1 MEYTE
6 ISIDQTTLKKA
17 FQDIIIAEMGELGFE
32 SFLEEH
38 SYLRAYIPS
47 KAYNEAEIKK
57 LSTRY
62 EDFSFTSRI
71 IAQQNWNAQWESSFT
86 PISIDNYCY
95 IRAPFHKENQHF
107 DYEIEI
113 EPKMSFGTGHHATT
127 RLMIQLMRSV
137 GMKDKNVLDMGC
149 GTGVLGILAKMTGA
163 ALVDGIDID
172 QWAVENTLENAQR
185 NKVHFDL
192 VELGDA
198 GIITRNYDIILA
210 NINRNILLS
219 DMEIYR
225 NHIKNGGYLFLSG
238 FLEADTNIVKRKA
251 ETFNLTLMDQLS
263 EDQWQAMVFKATN

>member
-17 FQDIIIAEMGELGFE
+17 FQDIVIAEMGELGFE

-57 LSTRY
+57 LSARY
-62 EDFSFTSRI
+62 EGFSFTSRT

-251 ETFNLTLMDQLS
+251 ETFNLSLMDQLS